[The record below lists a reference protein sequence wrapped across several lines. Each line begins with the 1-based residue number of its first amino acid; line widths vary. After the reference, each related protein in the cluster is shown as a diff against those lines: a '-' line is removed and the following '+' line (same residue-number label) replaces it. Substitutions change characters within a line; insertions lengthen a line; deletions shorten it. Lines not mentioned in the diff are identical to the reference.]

1 MSHLQIA
8 CATAIG
14 AGALVYA
21 ATSSKRSTIETSL
34 CASARRTETEK
45 TTHTNEGAHF
55 AGPADAVPM
64 EGGVSARMSTSES
77 SDLSD
82 GFVWS
87 EEAEEHFSNHAQT
100 VPPKPTSEKVK
111 QALIDLKPKQV
122 DSRRT
127 GTIGVTV
134 LSCGRAEETTKK
146 PPVTG
151 ALMFNIPDV
160 YADELDAMEEK
171 KAMVTTE

>member
-34 CASARRTETEK
+34 CASARRTGTEENDTVQET
-45 TTHTNEGAHF
+45 GF
-55 AGPADAVPM
+55 AGADIAAPM
-64 EGGVSARMSTSES
+64 EGGVSARTSTSES

-87 EEAEEHFSNHAQT
+87 KEAEEHFSSHAQT

-160 YADELDAMEEK
+160 YADELDALEEK